1 MTDNIT
7 YLFKVDIFQDKD
19 TGHWVIYSERFEISS
34 YGKTVKEAQ
43 GMFEDIITDILLKSI
58 IPPQPLETPFIF
70 TSKEGFTTQ
79 NTQPEDNTNNPTI

>member
-7 YLFKVDIFQDKD
+7 YPFKVDIFQDKD

-43 GMFEDIITDILLKSI
+43 GMFEDIITDILLRSMT
-58 IPPQPLETPFIF
+58 PPQPIEIPFVF
-70 TSKEGFTTQ
+70 TSKEGFTT
-79 NTQPEDNTNNPTI
+79 TITDTN